1 MGCFVISQTAAGVRF
16 LLRSDA
22 GQTLAISKNY
32 ASLDTCK
39 KGIRSLITI
48 LPGAPVVNL
57 TAGERGPNPKCEIDG
72 EEGAYVYRY
81 KSSNGKVVIES
92 RPVQTEKA
100 ALRAIA
106 MLKEAVQD
114 PKMMFWQKE
123 GYVPLKLGLPTGE
136 KKPVSAAKAPER
148 VEKKQEP
155 INKPVTLPGDFLIP
169 PESVPEWEPAQK
181 PQAEPEQRKKPES
194 VSVAGG
200 AEAPKKENTP
210 VREEAPAPAERDTAA
225 KAPATAQVQTGK
237 DTSASMAKPA
247 GKPAPG
253 SESVKKVPE
262 KPEKEEKAP
271 AKKRSIF
278 GIFGRIHKLH

>member
-1 MGCFVISQTAAGVRF
+1 MGCFVISQAATGVRF

-106 MLKEAVQD
+106 MLKEAVQE

-123 GYVPLKLGLPTGE
+123 GYVPLKLGLPTGD
-136 KKPVSAAKAPER
+136 KKSASAAKAPTR
-148 VEKKQEP
+148 GAKKQE
-155 INKPVTLPGDFLIP
+155 INHLVTLPEDFLTP
-169 PESVPEWEPAQK
+169 AESIPEWEEDTP
-181 PQAEPEQRKKPES
+181 AEPTPVKTETVKAPEPAIAKPEIP
-194 VSVAGG
+194 AAKA
-200 AEAPKKENTP
+200 AEPAP
-210 VREEAPAPAERDTAA
+210 VRPEPPLKTEAPAKAETPAAPKPAA
-225 KAPATAQVQTGK
+225 KVAPE
-237 DTSASMAKPA
+237 P
-247 GKPAPG
+247 
-253 SESVKKVPE
+253 ESVKKVPE
-262 KPEKEEKAP
+262 KEQKEEK
-271 AKKRSIF
+271 KKRSIF
-278 GIFGRIHKLH
+278 GIFGRIHKLR

>member
-1 MGCFVISQTAAGVRF
+1 MGCFVISQTATGVRF

-106 MLKEAVQD
+106 MLKEAVAE

-123 GYVPLKLGLPTGE
+123 GYVPLKLGLPTGD
-136 KKPVSAAKAPER
+136 KKPSSVAKAPTR
-148 VEKKQEP
+148 GAKKQEV
-155 INKPVTLPGDFLIP
+155 NRPVTLPGDFLIP
-169 PESVPEWEPAQK
+169 AESIPGWEDGTPAEPAPVRTETVKASGQ
-181 PQAEPEQRKKPES
+181 EPAKPEAPDK
-194 VSVAGG
+194 VAEQ
-200 AEAPKKENTP
+200 ATAKQ
-210 VREEAPAPAERDTAA
+210 EAPAAKVAEPAPVKQETPVAPKPVA
-225 KAPATAQVQTGK
+225 KAA
-237 DTSASMAKPA
+237 
-247 GKPAPG
+247 PAP
-253 SESVKKVPE
+253 ETVKKVPE
-262 KPEKEEKAP
+262 KPEKEEK
-271 AKKRSIF
+271 KKHPFF
-278 GIFGRIHKLH
+278 GIFGRIHKLR

>member
-22 GQTLAISKNY
+22 GQTLAVSKNY

-57 TAGERGPNPKCEIDG
+57 CAGERGPNPKCEIDG
-72 EEGAYVYRY
+72 KEGAYIYRY

-106 MLKEAVQD
+106 MLKEAVED

-123 GYVPLKLGLPTGE
+123 GYVPLRLKLPDEGA
-136 KKPVSAAKAPER
+136 KKADLAEKAPER
-148 VEKKQEP
+148 VEKKPESEN
-155 INKPVTLPGDFLIP
+155 IAVTLPGDFLIP
-169 PESVPEWEPAQK
+169 PEAFSDLPETIPPAEK
-181 PQAEPEQRKKPES
+181 AAEIAAPAEKSAGRTPPPAETAQA
-194 VSVAGG
+194 VAK
-200 AEAPKKENTP
+200 AETPKKA
-210 VREEAPAPAERDTAA
+210 EAPAPKPAEKTEASAPKPAEKAERAA
-225 KAPATAQVQTGK
+225 ETIR
-237 DTSASMAKPA
+237 
-247 GKPAPG
+247 
-253 SESVKKVPE
+253 KVPE
-262 KPEKEEKAP
+262 KQENAP

-278 GIFGRIHKLH
+278 GIFGRIHKLR

>member
-1 MGCFVISQTAAGVRF
+1 MGCFVISQTATGVRF

-106 MLKEAVQD
+106 MLKEAVAE

-123 GYVPLKLGLPTGE
+123 GYVPLKLGLPTGD
-136 KKPVSAAKAPER
+136 KKPSSVAKAPTR
-148 VEKKQEP
+148 GAKKQEVDR
-155 INKPVTLPGDFLIP
+155 PVTLPGDFLIP
-169 PESVPEWEPAQK
+169 AESIPGWEDGTPAEPAPVKTEPVKTPASAK
-181 PQAEPEQRKKPES
+181 P
-194 VSVAGG
+194 
-200 AEAPKKENTP
+200 
-210 VREEAPAPAERDTAA
+210 
-225 KAPATAQVQTGK
+225 KAPAKVAE
-237 DTSASMAKPA
+237 
-247 GKPAPG
+247 PAPVKQ
-253 SESVKKVPE
+253 ETPVAPKPVAKAAPTPETVKKVPE
-262 KPEKEEKAP
+262 KPEKEEK
-271 AKKRSIF
+271 KKHPFF
-278 GIFGRIHKLH
+278 GIFGRIHKLR

>member
-1 MGCFVISQTAAGVRF
+1 MGCFVISQTATGVRF

-22 GQTLAISKNY
+22 GQTLAISKNH

-39 KGIRSLITI
+39 KGIRTLITI

-106 MLKEAVQD
+106 MLKEAVAE

-123 GYVPLKLGLPTGE
+123 GYVPLKLGLPTGD
-136 KKPVSAAKAPER
+136 KKAASAAKAPTR
-148 VEKKQEP
+148 GAKKQEV
-155 INKPVTLPGDFLIP
+155 NRPVTLPGDFLIP
-169 PESVPEWEPAQK
+169 AESVPGWEDGTPAEPA
-181 PQAEPEQRKKPES
+181 
-194 VSVAGG
+194 
-200 AEAPKKENTP
+200 P
-210 VREEAPAPAERDTAA
+210 VRTETVKASGREPAKPEAPAKVAE
-225 KAPATAQVQTGK
+225 PATAKQE
-237 DTSASMAKPA
+237 APAAKVA
-247 GKPAPG
+247 EPAPVKQ
-253 SESVKKVPE
+253 ETPAAPKPVAKAAPAPETVKKVPE
-262 KPEKEEKAP
+262 KPEKEEK
-271 AKKRSIF
+271 KKHPFF
-278 GIFGRIHKLH
+278 GIFGRIHKLR

>member
-1 MGCFVISQTAAGVRF
+1 MGCFVISQTATGVRF

-106 MLKEAVQD
+106 MLKEAVAE

-123 GYVPLKLGLPTGE
+123 GYVPLKLGLPTGD
-136 KKPVSAAKAPER
+136 KKPSSVANAPTR
-148 VEKKQEP
+148 GAKKQEV
-155 INKPVTLPGDFLIP
+155 NRPVTLPGDFLIP
-169 PESVPEWEPAQK
+169 AESVPGWEDGTS
-181 PQAEPEQRKKPES
+181 AEP
-194 VSVAGG
+194 
-200 AEAPKKENTP
+200 TP
-210 VREEAPAPAERDTAA
+210 VRTVKASGQEHAKPEAPAKVAEQATAKQEAPAA
-225 KAPATAQVQTGK
+225 KVAE
-237 DTSASMAKPA
+237 
-247 GKPAPG
+247 PAPVKQ
-253 SESVKKVPE
+253 ETPVAPKPVAKAAPTPETVKKVPE
-262 KPEKEEKAP
+262 KPEKEEK
-271 AKKRSIF
+271 KKHPFF
-278 GIFGRIHKLH
+278 GIFGKIHKLR

>member
-1 MGCFVISQTAAGVRF
+1 MGCFVISQTATGVRF

-106 MLKEAVQD
+106 MLKEAVAE

-123 GYVPLKLGLPTGE
+123 GYVPLKLGLPTGD
-136 KKPVSAAKAPER
+136 KKPSSVAKAPTR
-148 VEKKQEP
+148 GAKKQEV
-155 INKPVTLPGDFLIP
+155 NRPVTLPGDFLIP
-169 PESVPEWEPAQK
+169 AESIPGWEDGTPAEPA
-181 PQAEPEQRKKPES
+181 
-194 VSVAGG
+194 
-200 AEAPKKENTP
+200 P
-210 VREEAPAPAERDTAA
+210 VRTETVKASGQEPAKTEAPAKVAEQATAKQEAPAA
-225 KAPATAQVQTGK
+225 KVAEPAPVKQETPAAPKPVAKAAPAPET
-237 DTSASMAKPA
+237 
-247 GKPAPG
+247 
-253 SESVKKVPE
+253 VKKVPE
-262 KPEKEEKAP
+262 KPEKEEK
-271 AKKRSIF
+271 KKHPFF
-278 GIFGRIHKLH
+278 GIFGRIHKLR

>member
-1 MGCFVISQTAAGVRF
+1 MGCFVISQTATGVRF

-100 ALRAIA
+100 ALRTIA
-106 MLKEAVQD
+106 MLKEAVQE

-123 GYVPLKLGLPTGE
+123 GYVPLKLGLPTGD
-136 KKPVSAAKAPER
+136 KKSASAAKAPTR
-148 VEKKQEP
+148 GAKKQDA
-155 INKPVTLPGDFLIP
+155 NRPVTLPGDFLIP
-169 PESVPEWEPAQK
+169 AESVPGWEGGSTAEPAPVQTETVKAPEPAPAK
-181 PQAEPEQRKKPES
+181 PEEPAAKTAEP
-194 VSVAGG
+194 A
-200 AEAPKKENTP
+200 P
-210 VREEAPAPAERDTAA
+210 VRPETPAKPEAPAKAETPVAPKPAA
-225 KAPATAQVQTGK
+225 KAVPA
-237 DTSASMAKPA
+237 
-247 GKPAPG
+247 
-253 SESVKKVPE
+253 SENVKKVPE
-262 KPEKEEKAP
+262 KPEKEQKEEK
-271 AKKRSIF
+271 KKRSIF
-278 GIFGRIHKLH
+278 GIFGRIHKLR

>member
-1 MGCFVISQTAAGVRF
+1 MGCFVISQTATGVRF

-106 MLKEAVQD
+106 MLKEAVAE

-123 GYVPLKLGLPTGE
+123 GYVPLKLGLPTGD
-136 KKPVSAAKAPER
+136 KKPSSVAKAPTR
-148 VEKKQEP
+148 GAKKQEV
-155 INKPVTLPGDFLIP
+155 NRPVTLPGDFLIP
-169 PESVPEWEPAQK
+169 ADSVPGWEEDAPTVPAPVKTEPVKTPAPAKPKAPAAKTAEPA
-181 PQAEPEQRKKPES
+181 P
-194 VSVAGG
+194 AGTETS
-200 AEAPKKENTP
+200 AKTETPAAPKP
-210 VREEAPAPAERDTAA
+210 VAKAAPAPET
-225 KAPATAQVQTGK
+225 
-237 DTSASMAKPA
+237 
-247 GKPAPG
+247 
-253 SESVKKVPE
+253 VKKVPE
-262 KPEKEEKAP
+262 KPEKEEK
-271 AKKRSIF
+271 KKHPFF
-278 GIFGRIHKLH
+278 GIFGRIHKLR

>member
-1 MGCFVISQTAAGVRF
+1 MGCFVISQTATGVRF

-106 MLKEAVQD
+106 MLKEAVAE

-123 GYVPLKLGLPTGE
+123 GYVPLKLGLPTGD
-136 KKPVSAAKAPER
+136 KKPSSVAKAPTR
-148 VEKKQEP
+148 GAKKQEV
-155 INKPVTLPGDFLIP
+155 NRPVTLPGDFLIP
-169 PESVPEWEPAQK
+169 AESVPGWEDGTP
-181 PQAEPEQRKKPES
+181 AEP
-194 VSVAGG
+194 
-200 AEAPKKENTP
+200 TP
-210 VREEAPAPAERDTAA
+210 VRTETVKASGQEHAKPEAPAKVAEQATAKQEAPAA
-225 KAPATAQVQTGK
+225 KVAESAPVKQETPVAPKPV
-237 DTSASMAKPA
+237 AK
-247 GKPAPG
+247 GVPAP
-253 SESVKKVPE
+253 ESVKKMPE
-262 KPEKEEKAP
+262 KPEKEEK
-271 AKKRSIF
+271 KKHPFF
-278 GIFGRIHKLH
+278 GIFGRIHKLR

>member
-1 MGCFVISQTAAGVRF
+1 MGCFVISQTATGVRF

-106 MLKEAVQD
+106 MLKEAVAE
-114 PKMMFWQKE
+114 PKRMFSQKE
-123 GYVPLKLGLPTGE
+123 GYVPLKLGLPTGD
-136 KKPVSAAKAPER
+136 KKPSSVAKAPTR
-148 VEKKQEP
+148 GAKKQEV
-155 INKPVTLPGDFLIP
+155 NRPVTLPGDFLIP
-169 PESVPEWEPAQK
+169 AESVPGWEDGTP
-181 PQAEPEQRKKPES
+181 AEP
-194 VSVAGG
+194 
-200 AEAPKKENTP
+200 TP
-210 VREEAPAPAERDTAA
+210 VRTETVKASGQEPAKPEAPAKVAEQATAKQEAPAA
-225 KAPATAQVQTGK
+225 KVAE
-237 DTSASMAKPA
+237 
-247 GKPAPG
+247 PAPVKQ
-253 SESVKKVPE
+253 ETPAAPKPVAKAAPTPETVKKVPE
-262 KPEKEEKAP
+262 KPEKEEK
-271 AKKRSIF
+271 KKHPFF
-278 GIFGRIHKLH
+278 GFFGRIHKLR

>member
-1 MGCFVISQTAAGVRF
+1 MGCFVISQTATGVRF

-106 MLKEAVQD
+106 MLKEAVQE

-123 GYVPLKLGLPTGE
+123 GYVPLKLGLPTGD
-136 KKPVSAAKAPER
+136 KKSASAAKAPTR
-148 VEKKQEP
+148 DAKKQEG
-155 INKPVTLPGDFLIP
+155 NRPVTLPGDFLIP
-169 PESVPEWEPAQK
+169 AESVPGWEEGSM
-181 PQAEPEQRKKPES
+181 AEP
-194 VSVAGG
+194 
-200 AEAPKKENTP
+200 TP
-210 VREEAPAPAERDTAA
+210 VQTETVKAPEPAPAKPEVPAAKTAESAPVRPEMPAAPKPAA
-225 KAPATAQVQTGK
+225 KAETPVAP
-237 DTSASMAKPA
+237 KPA
-247 GKPAPG
+247 AKAVPAP
-253 SESVKKVPE
+253 ENVKKVPE
-262 KPEKEEKAP
+262 KPEKEQKEEK
-271 AKKRSIF
+271 KKRSFF
-278 GIFGRIHKLH
+278 GIFGRIHKLR

>member
-1 MGCFVISQTAAGVRF
+1 MGCFVISQTATGVRF

-106 MLKEAVQD
+106 MLKEAVAE

-123 GYVPLKLGLPTGE
+123 GYVPLKLGLPTGD
-136 KKPVSAAKAPER
+136 KKPSSVAKAPTR
-148 VEKKQEP
+148 GAKKQEV
-155 INKPVTLPGDFLIP
+155 NRPVTLPGDFLIP
-169 PESVPEWEPAQK
+169 AESIPGWEDGTPAEPASVRTETVKASGQEPAK
-181 PQAEPEQRKKPES
+181 P
-194 VSVAGG
+194 
-200 AEAPKKENTP
+200 
-210 VREEAPAPAERDTAA
+210 EAPAAKTAEPAPAGTETSAKTETPAAPKPVA
-225 KAPATAQVQTGK
+225 KAA
-237 DTSASMAKPA
+237 
-247 GKPAPG
+247 PAP
-253 SESVKKVPE
+253 ETVKKVPE
-262 KPEKEEKAP
+262 KPEKEEK
-271 AKKRSIF
+271 KKHPFF
-278 GIFGRIHKLH
+278 GIFGRIHKLR

>member
-1 MGCFVISQTAAGVRF
+1 MGCFVISQTATGVRF

-106 MLKEAVQD
+106 MLKEAVAE

-123 GYVPLKLGLPTGE
+123 GYVPLKLGLPTGD
-136 KKPVSAAKAPER
+136 KKPSSVAKAPTR
-148 VEKKQEP
+148 GAKKQEV
-155 INKPVTLPGDFLIP
+155 NRPVTLPGDFLIP
-169 PESVPEWEPAQK
+169 AESIPGWEDGTPAEPAPVRTETVKASGQ
-181 PQAEPEQRKKPES
+181 EPAKPEALAK
-194 VSVAGG
+194 VTEQAT
-200 AEAPKKENTP
+200 AKQ
-210 VREEAPAPAERDTAA
+210 EAPAAKVAEPAPVKQETPAAPKPVA
-225 KAPATAQVQTGK
+225 KA
-237 DTSASMAKPA
+237 
-247 GKPAPG
+247 APTP
-253 SESVKKVPE
+253 ETVKKVPE
-262 KPEKEEKAP
+262 KPEKEEK
-271 AKKRSIF
+271 KKHPFF
-278 GIFGRIHKLH
+278 GIFGRIHKLR

>member
-1 MGCFVISQTAAGVRF
+1 MGCFVISQTATGVRF

-22 GQTLAISKNY
+22 GQTLAVSKNY

-92 RPVQTEKA
+92 HPVQTEKA

-106 MLKEAVQD
+106 MLKEAVQE

-123 GYVPLKLGLPTGE
+123 GYVPLKLGLPTGD
-136 KKPVSAAKAPER
+136 KKAASAAKAPARGAER
-148 VEKKQEP
+148 QEEV
-155 INKPVTLPGDFLIP
+155 NRPVTLPGDFPLP
-169 PESVPEWEPAQK
+169 ADSVPGWEEDAPAMPAPVK
-181 PQAEPEQRKKPES
+181 TEPVK
-194 VSVAGG
+194 
-200 AEAPKKENTP
+200 T
-210 VREEAPAPAERDTAA
+210 PAPAKP
-225 KAPATAQVQTGK
+225 KAPAKTAEPAPAGTE
-237 DTSASMAKPA
+237 TSAKAETPAAPKPVAK
-247 GKPAPG
+247 GVPAP
-253 SESVKKVPE
+253 ESVKKVPE
-262 KPEKEEKAP
+262 KSEKTQKEEK
-271 AKKRSIF
+271 KKRSIF
-278 GIFGRIHKLH
+278 GIFGRIHKLR

>member
-1 MGCFVISQTAAGVRF
+1 MGCFVISQTATGVRF

-22 GQTLAISKNY
+22 GQTLAVSKNY

-92 RPVQTEKA
+92 HPVQTEKA

-106 MLKEAVQD
+106 MLKEAVQE

-123 GYVPLKLGLPTGE
+123 GYVPLKLGLPTGD
-136 KKPVSAAKAPER
+136 KKAASAAKAPARGAE
-148 VEKKQEP
+148 KQEEV
-155 INKPVTLPGDFLIP
+155 NCPVTLPGDFPLP
-169 PESVPEWEPAQK
+169 ADSVPGWEEDAPAVPAPVK
-181 PQAEPEQRKKPES
+181 TEPVK
-194 VSVAGG
+194 
-200 AEAPKKENTP
+200 T
-210 VREEAPAPAERDTAA
+210 PAPAKP
-225 KAPATAQVQTGK
+225 KAPAAKTAEPASAGTE
-237 DTSASMAKPA
+237 TSAKTETPAAPKPVAK
-247 GKPAPG
+247 GVPAP
-253 SESVKKVPE
+253 ESVKKVPE
-262 KPEKEEKAP
+262 KSEKAQKEEK
-271 AKKRSIF
+271 KKRSIF
-278 GIFGRIHKLH
+278 GIFGRIHKLR